1 MASFMTGAAQQRAIA
16 AAKAR
21 SAAAS
26 GPKNILWRAIDYVSA
41 EERRAVVIA
50 ARNLFFFVV
59 GVVAVRGAGHLVAL
73 DSWDHELAMPTPEM
87 MGQQAAGAQG
97 PAAPGSLPATL

>member
-21 SAAAS
+21 SGPG
-26 GPKNILWRAIDYVSA
+26 GPKSYLRQALDYVSA
-41 EERRAVVIA
+41 EERRPLVLA

-73 DSWDHELAMPTPEM
+73 DPWDAQLAMPTPEM
-87 MGQQAAGAQG
+87 MGQAPAGAQG